1 MWQFDVAAHD
11 LTDISM
17 QSSASRL
24 RGSEAEAER
33 DEQSGVAEGYLA
45 EEKLSAAVKDSY
57 DSLWDDVDGGNTL
70 EELRTPRDHDAH
82 SIIDV
87 LSSQLKNREIPQYLD
102 EFEVVIPDAEVV
114 VGAVPIEEVQQ
125 REQQV
130 EEAKLRQAE
139 LESSLYRQ
147 REIRLAQQEALAR
160 ERLLQEARRRHAE
173 LVLKD
178 RQAAE
183 VMQLRARRIGHVFQ
197 QAETH
202 LTDTL
207 KKQEA
212 RVEQLYG
219 SLVPSRVP
227 QSRKRYRVEWARIP
241 LTIRIRGRML
251 SAVKDKLP
259 PGQYVMV
266 ATLYDRLGGH
276 ALHWT
281 NWDPEVAPNAA
292 ATNDSSSTRT
302 HVGRPNFTRPFHHHG
317 RFYNTEVAVN
327 QDMFVVC
334 PPEVELRP
342 GNTLVFEVF
351 MLSQTTISAYAG
363 SNVMSIPR
371 RRRRGGQ
378 NLDQTMAMQTD
389 HVVAWGALPLT
400 TPEFQVVQGKFKL
413 PLLRGEMDHTMDKY
427 QDMEKMYQ
435 ADLTSWLCNFYIQV
449 YHLPKPP
456 AVLLHQAPRNRQDG
470 DDPFDAEIDER
481 GGLVRLMLPEV
492 ENNHQRYMRKMSS
505 ATPNPATIRKRS
517 LPMVRQHSDGG
528 LNQDEILQEKRD
540 EEIHVNSSGKHTGGA
555 VVKPYSSI
563 SPRLIDK
570 KDATSIYPKK
580 NRAKPQTRI
589 LAPTRWRW
597 KRWLPNF
604 NPTKKTRVYSGDAI
618 EMQQNRSLLH
628 ATIPL
633 QGENR
638 DDDEGEPMLKD
649 QTSNRQLGLDGLQVA
664 DPFDSIDEGL
674 DISEDGENTTVKR
687 HQQLDEENYT
697 YAVNA
702 AASMETARHK
712 RFHTQ
717 RKLHYLRHE
726 LLVDLGFSN
735 WHTLEFWRLV
745 AMLVFACWIRL
756 YVHYVTQW
764 LFLRGNRIP
773 VYDFQPRW
781 TTCIV
786 KYTWQ
791 TVATPTEIGLLS
803 LGVLGNTMMF
813 GFLSGAA
820 ALGQRYVGDLPA
832 FGSNFVVCAGIA
844 TVLDPFLVLLV
855 DVFSHHYG
863 CSQLSECSV
872 SLTASGCSCV
882 NGDWFKLYVRFQA
895 QEGSG
900 LVGIF
905 IVLILYL
912 ALTCLSLVALYVY
925 LLYIHMNGRMLDV
938 YRRVH
943 GHEDAFFVPHDAEIS
958 LQELQTICAQA
969 TRWKGP
975 RGTQRKVFVHEY
987 ALSDPLDPLFRETNT
1002 HVAVYNVELDGTR
1015 ELHRHFLKM
1024 PDGAVLELFGELG
1037 ANTDGNWKS
1046 DAPQGAAS
1054 LALLYNILQDV
1065 QRDDNSASMT
1075 SAGLFDSL

>member
-1 MWQFDVAAHD
+1 
-11 LTDISM
+11 M
-17 QSSASRL
+17 QPGDARQS
-24 RGSEAEAER
+24 GSEDEAETNGQSAVMEEDNDHR
-33 DEQSGVAEGYLA
+33 EDENLSGALEG
-45 EEKLSAAVKDSY
+45 SY
-57 DSLWDDVDGGNTL
+57 SSLWDDADGNNVF
-70 EELRTPRDHDAH
+70 EDLRTPRDYDAH

-114 VGAVPIEEVQQ
+114 VGAVPIEEVQL

-130 EEAKLRQAE
+130 EEAKLRQVE

-160 ERLLQEARRRHAE
+160 ERLLQEAHRRHAE

-183 VMQLRARRIGHVFQ
+183 AMKFRARRIGHVFQ
-197 QAETH
+197 QAESH
-202 LTDTL
+202 LTDAL

-219 SLVPSRVP
+219 SLAPSRVP
-227 QSRKRYRVEWARIP
+227 QSRKRYRVEWSRIP

-251 SAVKDKLP
+251 NAVKDKLP

-281 NWDPEVAPNAA
+281 NWDPEVPSNAA
-292 ATNDSSSTRT
+292 TTSDTKSRRT
-302 HVGRPNFTRPFHHHG
+302 HVGRPNFTRPFHHRG
-317 RFYNTEVAVN
+317 RFYNTEVVVN

-342 GNTLVFEVF
+342 GNTLVFELF
-351 MLSQTTISAYAG
+351 MLSQTTSAAYAG
-363 SNVMSIPR
+363 ANAVSRPW
-371 RRRRGGQ
+371 RRRGGGQ
-378 NLDQTMAMQTD
+378 FMDHAMAMQTD
-389 HVVAWGALPLT
+389 HVVAWGALPLS

-427 QDMEKMYQ
+427 KDMEKMYQ
-435 ADLTSWLCNFYIQV
+435 TDLSSWLCNFYIQV

-456 AVLLHQAPRNRQDG
+456 AVLQRQRRPEG
-470 DDPFDAEIDER
+470 DDSYDAEIDER
-481 GGLVRLMLPEV
+481 GELVRLIVPEV
-492 ENNHQRYMRKMSS
+492 ENNHQRYMRKMSTATSNS
-505 ATPNPATIRKRS
+505 AAIRKRS
-517 LPMVRQHSDGG
+517 ISTDRHNSNDG
-528 LNQDEILQEKRD
+528 LMRDNILQQEND
-540 EEIHVNSSGKHTGGA
+540 QGTHMNNSGQHGGGA
-555 VVKPYSSI
+555 VVSPYSST
-563 SPRLIDK
+563 SPRLVDK
-570 KDATSIYPKK
+570 DDATSIYPKK
-580 NRAKPQTRI
+580 NKAKPPPPRF
-589 LAPTRWRW
+589 LSSTRWKW
-597 KRWLPNF
+597 KHWLAGF
-604 NPTKKTRVYSGDAI
+604 HPTKKTRVYSGDVIA
-618 EMQQNRSLLH
+618 MHQNRTLSH
-628 ATIPL
+628 KTTPL
-633 QGENR
+633 QGEHH
-638 DDDEGEPMLKD
+638 DDDEREPVLRN
-649 QTSNRQLGLDGLQVA
+649 QTSSHQLGLDRSQLSE
-664 DPFDSIDEGL
+664 SIDEDL
-674 DISEDGENTTVKR
+674 EVLESTTLRR
-687 HQQLDEENYT
+687 HQPLDVENYT
-697 YAVNA
+697 YSVNA

-712 RFHTQ
+712 RFHAQ

-745 AMLVFACWIRL
+745 AMLMFACWIRL

-791 TVATPTEIGLLS
+791 TVATHTEIGLLS
-803 LGVLGNTMMF
+803 LGALGNTMMF
-813 GFLSGAA
+813 GFLSGSA
-820 ALGQRYVGDLPA
+820 ALGQRYVGDLPS

-844 TVLDPFLVLLV
+844 TVLDPFLILFV
-855 DVFSHHYG
+855 DVLSHHYG

-912 ALTCLSLVALYVY
+912 ALTCLSLLALYVY
-925 LLYIHMNGRMLDV
+925 LLYVHMNGRMLDV

-958 LQELQTICAQA
+958 LQELQTICAQV

-1002 HVAVYNVELDGTR
+1002 HVAVYNVEFDGTR

-1065 QRDDNSASMT
+1065 QRGDTSASMS
-1075 SAGLFDSL
+1075 SASVFDGL

>member
-1 MWQFDVAAHD
+1 
-11 LTDISM
+11 M
-17 QSSASRL
+17 QPGYALL
-24 RGSEAEAER
+24 RGGEVGDER
-33 DEQSGVAEGYLA
+33 
-45 EEKLSAAVKDSY
+45 LSAAEEEEVGSNY
-57 DSLWDDVDGGNTL
+57 DSLWDDVDGGNAPD
-70 EELRTPRDHDAH
+70 ELRSPRGHDAH

-87 LSSQLKNREIPQYLD
+87 LSSQLQNREIPRYLD

-114 VGAVPIEEVQQ
+114 VGAVPIEEVQE

-130 EEAKLRQAE
+130 EEARLRQAE

-147 REIRLAQQEALAR
+147 RELRLAQQEALAR

-183 VMQLRARRIGHVFQ
+183 AMQLRARRIGHVFQ

-202 LTDTL
+202 LKDTL

-212 RVEQLYG
+212 RVEELYG
-219 SLVPSRVP
+219 SLMPSRVP

-241 LTIRIRGRML
+241 LTIRIRARML
-251 SAVKDKLP
+251 NAVKDKLP

-266 ATLYDRLGGH
+266 VTLYDRLGGH

-281 NWDPEVAPNAA
+281 NWDPEVSRNAQS
-292 ATNDSSSTRT
+292 TSDNSSTRT
-302 HVGRPNFTRPFHHHG
+302 QVGRPNFTRPFRHRG
-317 RFYNTEVAVN
+317 RFYNTEVLVN

-334 PPEVELRP
+334 PPDVELRP
-342 GNTLVFEVF
+342 GNTLVFELF
-351 MLSQTTISAYAG
+351 LLSPATSAAYAG
-363 SNVMSIPR
+363 NNVMSMPR
-371 RRRRGGQ
+371 KRRRRGGQ
-378 NLDQTMAMQTD
+378 LLDQSMAMQTD

-427 QDMEKMYQ
+427 QDMERMYQ
-435 ADLTSWLCNFYIQV
+435 QDLSSWLCNLYVQV

-456 AVLLHQAPRNRQDG
+456 AVLLHRAPRSRLNG

-481 GGLVRLMLPEV
+481 GGLLRLTLPEV
-492 ENNHQRYMRKMSS
+492 ENNHQRYMRKMST
-505 ATPNPATIRKRS
+505 APNSSSVPTFRKRS
-517 LPMVRQHSDGG
+517 RSPVHQRSSEG
-528 LNQDEILQEKRD
+528 LHQEGVLQEA
-540 EEIHVNSSGKHTGGA
+540 EEEGGGESPATSSGKHGGGA
-555 VVKPYSSI
+555 AVKPYSSA
-563 SPRLIDK
+563 STLLVDEEDAYTK
-570 KDATSIYPKK
+570 KRKPKQ
-580 NRAKPQTRI
+580 PPRI
-589 LAPTRWRW
+589 LSPSRWKW
-597 KRWLPNF
+597 KRWFSPS
-604 NPTKKTRVYSGDAI
+604 KKTRVYSGDAV
-618 EMQQNRSLLH
+618 EMQQSH
-628 ATIPL
+628 SQSHKTIPL
-633 QGENR
+633 NGEN
-638 DDDEGEPMLKD
+638 DEDERARLLTD
-649 QTSNRQLGLDGLQVA
+649 QASSRELGFDGLRVS
-664 DPFDSIDEGL
+664 DHFEEDV
-674 DISEDGENTTVKR
+674 DIPEAEEDVTNG
-687 HQQLDEENYT
+687 QLDVENY
-697 YAVNA
+697 AFSVNT
-702 AASMETARHK
+702 AASMETARHQ
-712 RFHTQ
+712 RFHAQ

-735 WHTLEFWRLV
+735 WHTLEFWRLL
-745 AMLVFACWIRL
+745 AMLLFACWVRL

-764 LFLRGNRIP
+764 LFLRGNRVP

-791 TVATPTEIGLLS
+791 TVATHTEIGLLS
-803 LGVLGNTMMF
+803 LGVLGNTIMF
-813 GFLSGAA
+813 AFLSGAA

-844 TVLDPFLVLLV
+844 TVLDPFLVLVV
-855 DVFSHHYG
+855 DVLSHHYG
-863 CSQLSECSV
+863 CSQLSECAV

-905 IVLILYL
+905 IVLILYV
-912 ALTCLSLVALYVY
+912 ALTCLSLGALYIY

-943 GHEDAFFVPHDAEIS
+943 GHEDSFFVPHDAEIS
-958 LQELQTICAQA
+958 LQELQTVCTQA

-1002 HVAVYNVELDGTR
+1002 HIAVYNVELDGTR

-1037 ANTDGNWKS
+1037 SNTDGNWKN

-1065 QRDDNSASMT
+1065 QRDDTSASMT
-1075 SAGLFDSL
+1075 GAAIFDSL

>member
-1 MWQFDVAAHD
+1 
-11 LTDISM
+11 M
-17 QSSASRL
+17 QPGDKPPVLSRD
-24 RGSEAEAER
+24 AVER
-33 DEQSGVAEGYLA
+33 
-45 EEKLSAAVKDSY
+45 SY
-57 DSLWDDVDGGNTL
+57 DSLWSDDDVDGSNAP
-70 EELRTPRDHDAH
+70 EDLRSPRDHDAH
-82 SIIDV
+82 SIIDA
-87 LSSQLKNREIPQYLD
+87 LSSQLQNREIPQYLD

-160 ERLLQEARRRHAE
+160 ERLLQEARRRHAA

-183 VMQLRARRIGHVFQ
+183 AMQLRARRIGHVFQ

-202 LTDTL
+202 LKDTL
-207 KKQEA
+207 ERQEA
-212 RVEQLYG
+212 RVEQVYG
-219 SLVPSRVP
+219 SLMPSRVP

-241 LTIRIRGRML
+241 LTIRIRAKML
-251 SAVKDKLP
+251 NAVKDKLP

-281 NWDPEVAPNAA
+281 NWDPEVSPNV
-292 ATNDSSSTRT
+292 ATGDDNNHTRP
-302 HVGRPNFTRPFHHHG
+302 HAGRPNFTRPFHHRG
-317 RFYNTEVAVN
+317 RFYHTEVVVN

-342 GNTLVFEVF
+342 GNTLVFELF
-351 MLSQTTISAYAG
+351 LLSQATAAAYAG
-363 SNVMSIPR
+363 HNAMTMPKR

-378 NLDQTMAMQTD
+378 LLDQTMAMQTD

-435 ADLTSWLCNFYIQV
+435 TDLSSWLCNFYLQV
-449 YHLPKPP
+449 NHLPKPP
-456 AVLLHQAPRNRQDG
+456 AVLLHRAPRNPSTG
-470 DDPFDAEIDER
+470 GEHPFDAEIDER
-481 GGLVRLMLPEV
+481 GGQLRLMLPEV
-492 ENNHQRYMRKMSS
+492 ENNHQRYMRKMST
-505 ATPNPATIRKRS
+505 AAPNSPTVRKRALLS
-517 LPMVRQHSDGG
+517 ALQRSNSGLDRDGV
-528 LNQDEILQEKRD
+528 LQEERG
-540 EEIHVNSSGKHTGGA
+540 EEVKTSGKHSGGA
-555 VVKPYSSI
+555 VVKPYSST
-563 SPRLIDK
+563 SPLLVDE
-570 KDATSIYPKK
+570 DDGASIYPKK
-580 NRAKPQTRI
+580 KTAKPPPRI
-589 LAPTRWRW
+589 LSPSRWKW
-597 KRWLPNF
+597 KRWVASF
-604 NPTKKTRVYSGDAI
+604 SSTKKTRVYSGDAI
-618 EMQQNRSLLH
+618 AMQQKRNPLH
-628 ATIPL
+628 RPVSIQDESRA
-633 QGENR
+633 
-638 DDDEGEPMLKD
+638 DDEYEPMLKD
-649 QTSNRQLGLDGLQVA
+649 QTSSRQLGLDVSDQ
-664 DPFDSIDEGL
+664 FDSIDEDL
-674 DISEDGENTTVKR
+674 ELPEDDDDTISKR
-687 HQQLDEENYT
+687 RQQLDAENYT
-697 YAVNA
+697 YSVNA
-702 AASMETARHK
+702 AASMETARHQ
-712 RFHTQ
+712 RFHAQ

-726 LLVDLGFSN
+726 LLVDVSFSN
-735 WHTLEFWRLV
+735 WHTLEFWRLI
-745 AMLVFACWIRL
+745 AMLLFACWIRL

-764 LFLRGNRIP
+764 LFLRGNRVP

-781 TTCIV
+781 STCII

-791 TVATPTEIGLLS
+791 TVATHTEIGLLS

-820 ALGQRYVGDLPA
+820 ALVQRYVGDLPA

-844 TVLDPFLVLLV
+844 AVLDPFLVLVV
-855 DVFSHHYG
+855 DVLSHHYG
-863 CSQLSECSV
+863 CSQLSECAV

-895 QEGSG
+895 QEASG

-905 IVLILYL
+905 IVLILYV

-925 LLYIHMNGRMLDV
+925 LLYVHMNGRMLDV

-958 LQELQTICAQA
+958 LQELQTVCAQA

-975 RGTQRKVFVHEY
+975 HGTQRKAFVHEY
-987 ALSDPLDPLFRETNT
+987 ALSDPLDPLFRESNT
-1002 HVAVYNVELDGTR
+1002 HIAVYNVELDGTR

-1046 DAPQGAAS
+1046 EAPQGAAS

-1075 SAGLFDSL
+1075 SAGLFDGL

>member
-1 MWQFDVAAHD
+1 
-11 LTDISM
+11 M
-17 QSSASRL
+17 QLGDARL
-24 RGSEAEAER
+24 RRSEHDTDAVTEE
-33 DEQSGVAEGYLA
+33 DGDHA
-45 EEKLSAAVKDSY
+45 EENMAVEGSST
-57 DSLWDDVDGGNTL
+57 SLWDDVDGNDMF
-70 EELRTPRDHDAH
+70 EEPRTPRDHDVH

-87 LSSQLKNREIPQYLD
+87 LSNQLKNREIPEYLD

-125 REQQV
+125 REQQI

-183 VMQLRARRIGHVFQ
+183 AVKFRARRIGHVFQ

-202 LTDTL
+202 LMETL
-207 KKQEA
+207 KNQEA

-219 SLVPSRVP
+219 TLEPSRVP

-241 LTIRIRGRML
+241 LTIRIRAKML
-251 SAVKDKLP
+251 NAVKDKLP

-281 NWDPEVAPNAA
+281 NWDPEVSPNA
-292 ATNDSSSTRT
+292 ATNDISSRSN
-302 HVGRPNFTRPFHHHG
+302 VSRPNFTRPFHHRG
-317 RFYNTEVAVN
+317 RFYNTEVVVN
-327 QDMFVVC
+327 QNVFVVC

-342 GNTLVFEVF
+342 GNTLVFELF
-351 MLSQTTISAYAG
+351 MLSQATSAAYAG
-363 SNVMSIPR
+363 SNTMSMPR
-371 RRRRGGQ
+371 RKRRGGQ
-378 NLDQTMAMQTD
+378 YSDHSIAMQTD

-427 QDMEKMYQ
+427 RDMEKMYQ
-435 ADLTSWLCNFYIQV
+435 SDLSSWLCNFYFQV

-456 AVLLHQAPRNRQDG
+456 AVLHRAPRDRTN

-481 GGLVRLMLPEV
+481 GGLVRLIVPEV
-492 ENNHQRYMRKMSS
+492 ENSHQRYMRKMS
-505 ATPNPATIRKRS
+505 AVPNSATIRKR
-517 LPMVRQHSDGG
+517 QHSTNG
-528 LNQDEILQEKRD
+528 LIRD
-540 EEIHVNSSGKHTGGA
+540 ERDADIQVQGSGNHGGSA
-555 VVKPYSSI
+555 AAKLYSSTSSSLVGHDNAI
-563 SPRLIDK
+563 KKKRGKPPPRFL
-570 KDATSIYPKK
+570 S
-580 NRAKPQTRI
+580 
-589 LAPTRWRW
+589 PTRWRW
-597 KRWLPNF
+597 KRWLTGF
-604 NPTKKTRVYSGDAI
+604 NPTKKTRVYSGDVIA
-618 EMQQNRSLLH
+618 MQNRNQDLK
-628 ATIPL
+628 TVPP
-633 QGENR
+633 QG
-638 DDDEGEPMLKD
+638 DGEHQSSD
-649 QTSNRQLGLDGLQVA
+649 HQLGLNGLQVS
-664 DPFDSIDEGL
+664 DQFDSIDEDL
-674 DISEDGENTTVKR
+674 ENFEDDESLALKR
-687 HQQLDEENYT
+687 QQQLDVENFT
-697 YAVNA
+697 YSVNA

-712 RFHTQ
+712 RFHAQ

-745 AMLVFACWIRL
+745 AMLLFACWIRL

-764 LFLRGNRIP
+764 LFLRGNRVP

-791 TVATPTEIGLLS
+791 TVATSTEIGLLS

-925 LLYIHMNGRMLDV
+925 LLYVHMNGRMLDV

-975 RGTQRKVFVHEY
+975 RGTQRKVFVHDY

-1037 ANTDGNWKS
+1037 ANADGNWKS
-1046 DAPQGAAS
+1046 DAPQGASS
-1054 LALLYNILQDV
+1054 LAVLYNILQDV
-1065 QRDDNSASMT
+1065 QRDVNST
-1075 SAGLFDSL
+1075 SITSDGLFDGL

>member
-1 MWQFDVAAHD
+1 MRGREADEVDEEEEDKRPTPDAA
-11 LTDISM
+11 L
-17 QSSASRL
+17 ASN
-24 RGSEAEAER
+24 
-33 DEQSGVAEGYLA
+33 
-45 EEKLSAAVKDSY
+45 Y
-57 DSLWDDVDGGNTL
+57 DSLWDDVDDSTA
-70 EELRTPRDHDAH
+70 LRSPRDHDAH

-87 LSSQLKNREIPQYLD
+87 LSSQLQNREIPQYLD

-114 VGAVPIEEVQQ
+114 VGSVPIEEVQQ

-139 LESSLYRQ
+139 LESALYRQ

-178 RQAAE
+178 RQAVEA
-183 VMQLRARRIGHVFQ
+183 MQLRARRIGHVFQ

-202 LTDTL
+202 LKDTL

-212 RVEQLYG
+212 RVEQIYG
-219 SLVPSRVP
+219 SLMPSRVP

-251 SAVKDKLP
+251 NAVKDKLP

-281 NWDPEVAPNAA
+281 NWDPEVSPSAE
-292 ATNDSSSTRT
+292 ATSDGSSTRSP
-302 HVGRPNFTRPFHHHG
+302 VGRPNFTRPFHHRG
-317 RFYNTEVAVN
+317 CFYTTEVVVN

-342 GNTLVFEVF
+342 GNTIVFELF
-351 MLSQTTISAYAG
+351 FLSQATAAAYAG

-371 RRRRGGQ
+371 RRRRREGQ
-378 NLDQTMAMQTD
+378 LLDQTMTMQTD

-435 ADLTSWLCNFYIQV
+435 HDLSSWLCNFYLQV

-456 AVLLHQAPRNRQDG
+456 AVLLHRSPRSQTAN
-470 DDPFDAEIDER
+470 DDYFDAEIDER
-481 GGLVRLMLPEV
+481 GGLLRLMLPEV
-492 ENNHQRYMRKMSS
+492 ENNHQRYMRKISTLPSS
-505 ATPNPATIRKRS
+505 TDQTIRKRLQS
-517 LPMVRQHSDGG
+517 PVRQ
-528 LNQDEILQEKRD
+528 R
-540 EEIHVNSSGKHTGGA
+540 SSGEIATDRPLLESGDDFQLAHSNSNGKHNGGA
-555 VVKPYSSI
+555 VVKPYSSA
-563 SPRLIDK
+563 STLLVDEVEARATK
-570 KDATSIYPKK
+570 KK
-580 NRAKPQTRI
+580 RGKPPPRI
-589 LAPTRWRW
+589 LSPARWRW
-597 KRWLPNF
+597 KRWLASF
-604 NPTKKTRVYSGDAI
+604 GQSKKTRVYSGDAVA
-618 EMQQNRSLLH
+618 MQQNRSPPH
-628 ATIPL
+628 KSIPL
-633 QGENR
+633 EGENSEQHER
-638 DDDEGEPMLKD
+638 GRLLSD
-649 QTSNRQLGLDGLQVA
+649 QASSRQLGFDGLRVTEH
-664 DPFDSIDEGL
+664 FDGIEKDAEIPEDDEDTASVG
-674 DISEDGENTTVKR
+674 R
-687 HQQLDEENYT
+687 HRQLDMENYT
-697 YAVNA
+697 FSVNA
-702 AASMETARHK
+702 AASMETARHQ
-712 RFHTQ
+712 RFHAQ
-717 RKLHYLRHE
+717 RKMHYLKHE
-726 LLVDLGFSN
+726 LLVDVGFSN
-735 WHTLEFWRLV
+735 WHTLEFWRLI
-745 AMLVFACWIRL
+745 AMLLFACWIRL
-756 YVHYVTQW
+756 YVHYMTQW
-764 LFLRGNRIP
+764 LFLRGSRVP

-791 TVATPTEIGLLS
+791 TVATHIEIGLLA
-803 LGVLGNTMMF
+803 LGVLGNAMMF
-813 GFLSGAA
+813 AFLSGAA

-832 FGSNFVVCAGIA
+832 FGSNFVACAGIA
-844 TVLDPFLVLLV
+844 TVLDPFLVLIV
-855 DVFSHHYG
+855 DVLSHHYG
-863 CSQLSECSV
+863 CSQLSECAV
-872 SLTASGCSCV
+872 SLTASGCTCV
-882 NGDWFKLYVRFQA
+882 TGDWFKLYVRFQA

-905 IVLILYL
+905 IVLILYV
-912 ALTCLSLVALYVY
+912 ALTCLSLVGLYIY

-943 GHEDAFFVPHDAEIS
+943 GHEDSFFVPHDAEIS
-958 LQELQTICAQA
+958 LQELQTVCAQA
-969 TRWKGP
+969 TRWKGS

-1002 HVAVYNVELDGTR
+1002 HIAVYNVELDGTR

-1065 QRDDNSASMT
+1065 QRDDNSSSMT
-1075 SAGLFDSL
+1075 SAAIFDGL